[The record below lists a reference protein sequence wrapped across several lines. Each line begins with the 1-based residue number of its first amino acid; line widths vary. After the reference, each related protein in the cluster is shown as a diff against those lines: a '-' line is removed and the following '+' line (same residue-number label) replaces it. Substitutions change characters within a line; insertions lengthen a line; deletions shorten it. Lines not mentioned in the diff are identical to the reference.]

1 MLGNGG
7 LRLISVGAQML
18 LHFTC
23 TSLATR
29 GGCESR
35 PSSLLHHPCFL
46 NCSPS
51 TASLHLDN
59 GPILL
64 VCRHDSEEERAY
76 PATRS
81 KDLESV

>member
-1 MLGNGG
+1 MLGNGR

-35 PSSLLHHPCFL
+35 PSCFL

-64 VCRHDSEEERAY
+64 VCRHDSEKERAY

-81 KDLESV
+81 EDLESV